1 MIPAYLM
8 GLNIFRLRS
17 DILNFLNNKKNIL
30 KDSVIK
36 LANLLEQ
43 RKIKNIIFLNYAPEL
58 EKFLLWCQQL
68 IAESLGKKKKA
79 FFQ

>member
-17 DILNFLNNKKNIL
+17 DILNFLNNKKKIFL

-43 RKIKNIIFLNYAPEL
+43 RKIKNIIFLNCRRVRKIPIMVSTTYR
-58 EKFLLWCQQL
+58 
-68 IAESLGKKKKA
+68 
-79 FFQ
+79 

>member
-1 MIPAYLM
+1 MIPAYFM

-17 DILNFLNNKKNIL
+17 DILNFLNNKKKIFL

-68 IAESLGKKKKA
+68 IA
-79 FFQ
+79 